1 MIKKSVLLAALTGV
15 ALTVNA
21 FAYSPKDSAKA
32 PATPAPRVVAASVVK
47 PTDLPMNFAGQ
58 VINVE
63 FSLDSSGSPQDIK
76 VLWVE
81 DKRLKK
87 QLVAAFS
94 QWRFEQSASG
104 DAANAPKR
112 FILPISL
119 RPEV

>member
-1 MIKKSVLLAALTGV
+1 MNKKSLLIAALAGV

-32 PATPAPRVVAASVVK
+32 PATPPPRVVASSVVK

-63 FSLDSSGSPQDIK
+63 FALDESGSPQDIK

-81 DKRLKK
+81 DKALKK

-94 QWRFEQSASG
+94 QWRFEKSASS
-104 DAANAPKR
+104 DAATAPKR

-119 RPEV
+119 QPEV